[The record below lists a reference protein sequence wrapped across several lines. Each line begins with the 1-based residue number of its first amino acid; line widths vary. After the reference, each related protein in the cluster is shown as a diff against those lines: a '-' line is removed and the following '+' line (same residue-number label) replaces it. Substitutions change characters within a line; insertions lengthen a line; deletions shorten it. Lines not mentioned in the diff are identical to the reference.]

1 MYARLVPSRVFET
14 FISETVSI
22 GESKR
27 HLGWMA
33 PARGS
38 SAGDMLGEEAFG
50 HTGFTGTSIWVDP
63 LTGLFVI
70 MLSNRTNISRRDTI
84 PQIQQIRR
92 RLHNLVFGSLG

>member
-1 MYARLVPSRVFET
+1 
-14 FISETVSI
+14 
-22 GESKR
+22 
-27 HLGWMA
+27 MA